1 MSSILQII
9 ENRRTIDPDLFSGE
23 VVASSIIEQMLIATN
38 WAPTHGL
45 TEPWR
50 FIIFTPEKVK
60 TFGKMHADLYQ
71 RLTPEHQFLQKKY
84 DKLLHRADKC
94 SHVIVAYNKRGD
106 KSNIPELEEIAATS
120 SAIQNMLL
128 VAEDNSVAT
137 FWSTGGL
144 THHNAFKAYFNYKE
158 EDTILGVIY
167 MGYTDLENPE
177 GKRNSN
183 FSNKVKYYQ

>member
-137 FWSTGGL
+137 FWSTGGMTYHDEMKNIFDL
-144 THHNAFKAYFNYKE
+144 N
-158 EDTILGVIY
+158 DVDQILGVIY
-167 MGYTDLENPE
+167 IGIYNGDKINGIRNTDW
-177 GKRNSN
+177 KD
-183 FSNKVKYYQ
+183 KVKYY